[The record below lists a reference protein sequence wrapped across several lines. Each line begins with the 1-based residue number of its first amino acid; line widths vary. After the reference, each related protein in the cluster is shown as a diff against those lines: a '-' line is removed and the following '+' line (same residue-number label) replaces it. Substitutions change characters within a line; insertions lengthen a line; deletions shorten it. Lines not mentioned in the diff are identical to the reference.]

1 MTEEPVVAER
11 GDDNDQAVEPKG
23 SGPATWVM
31 WLGLAAITI
40 VGLYYRFHL
49 LDLKPMHHDEGVNGW
64 FILRILDEYKY
75 RYNPKN
81 YHGPLLYFLNTI
93 AVIIGGRTVTA
104 IRFMPALFGA
114 LAIPAMAL
122 FRRYIGVAGVLVA
135 AAFVAVAPIEVYF
148 SRTAIHE
155 IYNFT
160 FNMTLV
166 GGMAA
171 YLLER
176 RRRHLVLASLSLV
189 CLFATKETT
198 IITVFAVGAA
208 AAVAILAGKTPLPSP
223 PDVKLEGKL
232 KEKIRAGWRW
242 SVGIVKADPRSFRV
256 AAIVFVVVWALLFS
270 SFFTNLRGLGAFFEA
285 FFRWGQ
291 TGVEGRGHQKPA
303 YYFITHLLYPYYRP
317 LLWFGLPGLIW
328 GTIRRERLA
337 IFTLVWF
344 VAALAVYSSV
354 HYKTPWCVISFSNP
368 LFIGV
373 GVFTGLA
380 VRAVRTARPAA
391 RVASATG
398 LLVLLLLLVPYS
410 VPMPEWYHNLIE
422 PARHAGTDLKGRL
435 RQVPGRVARALLPI
449 TDSWTINFE
458 EYDVKG
464 HPFIYVQNLR
474 EYLYLINDLHGLIET
489 AQLDGDETQPH
500 ILMIDAKN
508 PMRWYLQKT
517 GTQEW
522 RKKFT
527 DKVKEMI
534 PDKVDIACVSKKYHK
549 EAAKL
554 FDKKIYIKRRY
565 HERPGR
571 IIDVYIKRDLWKA
584 YVKAAAEGLALK
596 PSPPFQFRSFSAR
609 RSAEMKDPWSRR
621 PRN

>member
-1 MTEEPVVAER
+1 MTELPVASENVTGREQVGRSRA
-11 GDDNDQAVEPKG
+11 G
-23 SGPATWVM
+23 TFLM
-31 WLGLAAITI
+31 WLGLAAITA

-49 LDLKPMHHDEGVNGW
+49 LELKPMHHDEGVNGW
-64 FILRILDEYKY
+64 FILRILDEHKY

-93 AVIIGGRTVTA
+93 VVIIAGRTVA
-104 IRFMPALFGA
+104 AMRFMPALFGT

-160 FNMTLV
+160 FNMGLV
-166 GGMAA
+166 GGTAA
-171 YLLER
+171 YVLHR
-176 RRRHLVLASLSLV
+176 RRRYLLIASVSLV

-198 IITVFAVGAA
+198 IITVFAVTVAA
-208 AAVAILAGKTPLPSP
+208 LVALVFGKGPLPASP
-223 PDVKLEGKL
+223 GAPPTVPGGSLLERGKQ
-232 KEKIRAGWRW
+232 GVRW
-242 SVGIVKADPRSFRV
+242 VIEVVKADRRSFVV
-256 AAIVFVVVWALLFS
+256 AGIVVLAIWVVLFS
-270 SFFTNLRGLGAFFEA
+270 SLFTNPLGLLSFFEA

-291 TGVEGRGHQKPA
+291 TGVEGRGHQKPFW
-303 YYFITHLLYPYYRP
+303 YFVTHLLWPYYRP

-328 GTIRRERLA
+328 GTLRRERLA
-337 IFTLVWF
+337 VFTLAWF
-344 VAALAVYSSV
+344 VLALAVYSTV
-354 HYKTPWCVISFSNP
+354 HYKTPWCIISFSNP
-368 LFIGV
+368 LFIGTGIFV
-373 GVFTGLA
+373 GHA
-380 VRAVRTARPAA
+380 VRVIWSGRWAH
-391 RVASATG
+391 RVAGAVSI
-398 LLVLLLLLVPYS
+398 LVLLALLVPYA
-410 VPMPEWYHNLIE
+410 VPMPGWYARLLE
-422 PARHAGTDLKGRL
+422 PARHAGTDLGGRL
-435 RQVPGRVARALLPI
+435 RQVPGRVARAVLPI

-474 EYLYLINDLHGLIET
+474 EYLHLINDLHGLIET
-489 AQLDGDETQPH
+489 AQLDGDDTKPH

-517 GTQEW
+517 GTQTW
-522 RKKFT
+522 RKDFNE
-527 DKVKEMI
+527 KVKKMI
-534 PDKVDIACVSKKYHK
+534 PDEVDVACVSKKYSK

-554 FDKKIYIKRRY
+554 FDKKVYLKRRY

-571 IIDVYIKRDLWKA
+571 IIDVYVKRDLWKA
-584 YVKAAAEGLALK
+584 YEKAAAEGLALK

-609 RSAEMKDPWSRR
+609 RSAKMKDPWSRR
-621 PRN
+621 SMN